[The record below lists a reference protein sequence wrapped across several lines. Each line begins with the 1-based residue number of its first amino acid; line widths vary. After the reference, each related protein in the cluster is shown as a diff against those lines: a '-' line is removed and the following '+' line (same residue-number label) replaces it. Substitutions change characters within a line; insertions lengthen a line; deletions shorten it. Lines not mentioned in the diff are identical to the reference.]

1 MSSQIEIKTDKDKIS
16 GYINKFEKGLLQVPA
31 FQRDFVWEN
40 EDKINLFDSIKR
52 NYPVGS
58 ILLWQPEFD
67 SQEEYDDFSGDELGG
82 YNIPPRKFNSLYI
95 LDGYQR
101 LSTLIGCLLH
111 PQKAIEKGIIR
122 NEKEWFK
129 KFNIVYNLEDEF
141 FEVNRSQNF
150 DNLKSYQIPIY
161 KLVDGKEYFNFQRS
175 LFQENDI
182 ENEKFLVRYEEV
194 SLIFQNYEIPNINL
208 YGGTISEAIEIFQR
222 LNSKGAPITTDWV
235 VNASL
240 FKKDKSFRFGSE
252 IDSLLEEL
260 DYFNFKNL
268 KRDVIL
274 NSITNSFGG
283 VYFDQ
288 FSKNNKKRLES
299 LVSGDDFIPV
309 AKKTF
314 EAIRTTVQ
322 FLYEELAMLDVK
334 LLPYNNQLIFIT
346 DFFNNNPSP
355 TFSHLQ
361 KLKKWFWIT
370 SYSNY
375 FTIYNLSKQRLA
387 YNQFQDFIFDEN
399 VDPVFYD
406 GNKKF
411 ETQKFP
417 EKKISMG
424 SVRSKTLA
432 LFMLNYNL
440 NQSNILQIKNN
451 PINSDRVRGYKAF
464 KLLIDRDNM
473 VPENTLFD
481 FVIYDGSSDSFSPKL
496 KDLEFLL
503 SNQFLGREE
512 NLFITNEMRSL
523 YNENRMVELLKV
535 RKDLIIEEEKHF
547 VESLGIQYYFD
558 FDTFSY

>member
-1 MSSQIEIKTDKDKIS
+1 MNNQIEIKTDKDKIS

-67 SQEEYDDFSGDELGG
+67 SQEEYDDFSGDELGA
-82 YNIPPRKFNSLYI
+82 YDIPKRKFNSLYI

-111 PQKAIEKGIIR
+111 PQKAKEKGIIR
-122 NEKEWFK
+122 NEKEWFN
-129 KFNIVYNLEDEF
+129 KFNIVYNLEDEL
-141 FEVNRSQNF
+141 FEVNRSKNF
-150 DNLKSYQIPIY
+150 DNLKHYQIPIY
-161 KLVDGKEYFNFQRS
+161 KLVDGKEYYNFQRN
-175 LFQENDI
+175 LFEEENKHFD
-182 ENEKFLVRYEEV
+182 KYLVRYEEI

-252 IDSLLEEL
+252 IDTLLDEL

-288 FSKNNKKRLES
+288 FSKNNKKRLEN
-299 LVSGDDFIPV
+299 LVSGDNFIPI

-314 EAIRTTVQ
+314 EAIKATVE
-322 FLYEELAMLDVK
+322 FLYEELLVLDVK

-346 DFFNNNPSP
+346 DFFNNNKNP
-355 TFSHLQ
+355 TSSHLQ

-387 YNQFQDFIFDEN
+387 YNQFHAFIFDEN
-399 VDPVFYD
+399 IDPVYYD
-406 GNKKF
+406 GDKKF

-417 EKKISMG
+417 EKRISMG

-432 LFMLNYNL
+432 LFMLNYNNNL
-440 NQSNILQIKNN
+440 DNILQTENN
-451 PINSDRVRGYKAF
+451 PINSDRVRSYKAF
-464 KLLIDRDNM
+464 KLLNEKDNM
-473 VPENTLFD
+473 VPENTIFD
-481 FVIYDGSSDSFSPKL
+481 FVIYDGSSDTFSPKL

-503 SNQFLGREE
+503 STQFTGREE
-512 NLFITNEMRSL
+512 NLFITDYMRML
-523 YNENRMVELLKV
+523 YKENDLDEILTI
-535 RKDLIIEEEKHF
+535 RKNLIINKERHF
-547 VESLGIQYYFD
+547 VESIGIQYYFD
-558 FDTFSY
+558 IDTMSY

>member
-1 MSSQIEIKTDKDKIS
+1 MSSQIEIKTDKEKIS

-52 NYPVGS
+52 NYPIGS

-67 SQEEYDDFSGDELGG
+67 SPEEYNNFGGNELGA
-82 YNIPPRKFNSLYI
+82 YTIPERKINSQYI

-111 PQKAIEKGIIR
+111 PQKAKEKGIFR
-122 NEKEWFK
+122 NDKEWFDK
-129 KFNIVYNLEDEF
+129 YNIVYNLEDEL
-141 FEVNRSQNF
+141 FEINRYKNF
-150 DNLKSYQIPIY
+150 DNLKPYQIPIY
-161 KLVDGKEYFNFQRS
+161 KLVDGKEYYNFQRS
-175 LFQENDI
+175 LFEDENKDYNKYL
-182 ENEKFLVRYEEV
+182 ERYEEI

-252 IDSLLEEL
+252 IDNLLDEL
-260 DYFNFKNL
+260 DYYNFKSL

-283 VYFDQ
+283 VFFDQ
-288 FSKNNKKRLES
+288 FSKNNKKRLEI
-299 LVSGDDFIPV
+299 LVNREDFVPI
-309 AKKTF
+309 AQKTF
-314 EAIRTTVQ
+314 EAIKVAVE
-322 FLYEELAMLDVK
+322 FLYEELTVLDVK

-346 DFFNNNPSP
+346 DFFNKNPNP
-355 TFSHLQ
+355 TLSHLHE
-361 KLKKWFWIT
+361 LKKWFWVT

-387 YNQFQDFIFDEN
+387 YNKFQEFILDEN
-399 VDPVFYD
+399 VDPIYYD
-406 GNKKF
+406 GDKKF
-411 ETQKFP
+411 ETQTFP
-417 EKKISMG
+417 EKISMG

-440 NQSNILQIKNN
+440 NQSKILEAPNI
-451 PINSDRVRGYKAF
+451 INSDRIKSYKAF
-464 KLLIDRDNM
+464 KLFNDLSLDNM
-473 VPENTLFD
+473 LPQNTIFD
-481 FVIYDGSSDSFSPKL
+481 FIDYGSSLTFSPKL
-496 KDLEFLL
+496 KDLHFIL
-503 SNQFLGREE
+503 EE
-512 NLFITNEMRSL
+512 DYKEDLTNLFITHEMKLL
-523 YNENRMVELLKV
+523 YRGNKIEELLKLR
-535 RKDLIIEEEKHF
+535 RKIIMDAEERF
-547 VESLGIQYYFD
+547 VYKLGLNYSFD
-558 FDTFSY
+558 YEDIKF

>member
-82 YNIPPRKFNSLYI
+82 YNIPPRRLNSLYI
-95 LDGYQR
+95 LDGFQR

-150 DNLKSYQIPIY
+150 DNLKPYQIPIY
-161 KLVDGKEYFNFQRS
+161 KLVDGKEYFNFQRN
-175 LFQENDI
+175 LFQEHDI
-182 ENEKFLVRYEEV
+182 ENEKYLSRYEEV

-268 KRDVIL
+268 KRDIIL

-288 FSKNNKKRLES
+288 FSKNNKKRLEN
-299 LVSGDDFIPV
+299 LVSGDNFIPI

-314 EAIRTTVQ
+314 EAIKTAVQ
-322 FLYEELAMLDVK
+322 FLYEELCMLDVK

-346 DFFNNNPSP
+346 DFFNNNQNP

-387 YNQFQDFIFDEN
+387 YNQFQVFIFDEN
-399 VDPVFYD
+399 VDPVYYD
-406 GNKKF
+406 GNKIF
-411 ETQKFP
+411 ETQRFP
-417 EKKISMG
+417 DKKISMG

-440 NQSNILQIKNN
+440 NQNNILHTQDN

-464 KLLIDRDNM
+464 KLIKDKDNM

-481 FVIYDGSSDSFSPKL
+481 FVIYDGSFDSFSPKL

-503 SNQFLGREE
+503 SKQFTGREE
-512 NLFITNEMRSL
+512 NLFITNEMREL
-523 YNENRMVELLKV
+523 YNENRTAELLEV
-535 RKDLIIEEEKHF
+535 RKNLIIKKEKQF
-547 VESLGIQYYFD
+547 VESLGIQYFFD
-558 FDTFSY
+558 FDTFSH

>member
-1 MSSQIEIKTDKDKIS
+1 MNNQIEIKTDKDKIS

-52 NYPVGS
+52 NYPIGS

-67 SQEEYDDFSGDELGG
+67 SQEEYNDFGG
-82 YNIPPRKFNSLYI
+82 REIGAYIIPERKINSQYI

-111 PQKAIEKGIIR
+111 PQKAREKGILR
-122 NEKEWFK
+122 DEKSWFEA
-129 KFNIVYNLEDEF
+129 FNIVYNLEDES
-141 FEVNRSQNF
+141 FEINRAKNF
-150 DNLKSYQIPIY
+150 DNLKPHQIPIY
-161 KLVDGKEYFNFQRS
+161 KLVDGKEYYSFQRS
-175 LFQENDI
+175 LFEDDNKDKYL
-182 ENEKFLVRYEEV
+182 ERYEEI

-222 LNSKGAPITTDWV
+222 LNSKGARITSDWV

-240 FKKDKSFRFGSE
+240 FEKDKSFRFGTE
-252 IDSLLEEL
+252 IDNLLEEL
-260 DYFNFKNL
+260 DYYNFKNL

-283 VYFDQ
+283 VFFDQ
-288 FSKNNKKRLES
+288 FSKNNNKRLEV
-299 LVSGDDFIPV
+299 LVNREDFIPV

-314 EAIRTTVQ
+314 DAIKVAVK
-322 FLYEELAMLDVK
+322 FLYEELAVLDVK

-346 DFFNNNPSP
+346 DFFNNNPNP
-355 TFSHLQ
+355 TLSHLH

-387 YNQFQDFIFDEN
+387 YNKFQEFIFDEN
-399 VDPVFYD
+399 VDSIYYD
-406 GNKKF
+406 GDKKF
-411 ETQKFP
+411 ETQLFP
-417 EKKISMG
+417 EKISMG

-440 NQSNILQIKNN
+440 NQKLILESTNN
-451 PINSDRVRGYKAF
+451 INSDRIKNYKAF
-464 KLLIDRDNM
+464 KLLNDSSLDNM
-473 VPENTLFD
+473 LPQNTIFD
-481 FVIYDGSSDSFSPKL
+481 FIDYGSSLTFSPKL
-496 KDLEFLL
+496 KDLHFIL
-503 SNQFLGREE
+503 EE
-512 NLFITNEMRSL
+512 NYTEKEMNLFITREMKLL
-523 YNENRMVELLKV
+523 YKENKIAELLKLR
-535 RKDLIIEEEKHF
+535 RKRIIEEEERF
-547 VESLGIQYYFD
+547 VQKLGLYYSFD
-558 FDTFSY
+558 YDDTKL